1 MVNTTKIAK
10 NNIKYNKS
18 KSILV
23 IITIILSSILLTG
36 VATTCVNWNNY
47 NKERVS
53 KYFGFHHLLLKG
65 LDEKELSRVKNH
77 ADVDNVGI
85 VNGIGVKELDDESS
99 IAFGYMDEIALG
111 FNQLEFTE
119 GSLPQN
125 QNEIVLDDV
134 ALEKLG
140 YNKELG
146 QRIKLKYEDF
156 SAKDYIEKE
165 FTLVGITKASET
177 SIARKLYTGIFSK
190 EYMINTRDMS
200 KENFNV
206 LLTVEN
212 AKHLSGEEI
221 KLNAEEIGNDIGLSK
236 ANIIVNEDYINS
248 QKPEMEIVI
257 GAVVISLIIIVSSI
271 LVIYNIF
278 YMSIVSKVQEFGKL
292 RAIGASKKQIKAII
306 FKEGIYLAIIGIP
319 IGVVLGYAIG
329 EFIVSNLMQIKSS
342 SFNLYIIIAVVIINF
357 LTVIISLLKPMK
369 IASKISVVEAIKFN
383 GNDNRDCKSRKGYAE
398 LDLKKLAYA
407 NIKRNK
413 KRTYITI
420 LSLTLSGIIFIAMST
435 ILNSIDAKAMATN
448 HFPYD
453 IKISL
458 DNYTYGDDESPKT
471 EINMLQVNNPL
482 SSDFI
487 NEVKNIDGVTEV
499 ATTKDLKSQL
509 KDYKGKFKYQSL
521 VSINEDDLEELKLY
535 LESGELNLEK
545 LKSGEEIIFTYSDL
559 AKELNINVGDKITLI
574 LYDGN
579 DQIEKEF
586 TVQAI
591 TDGSGDFAIH
601 EDAFSKIAKNN
612 TNIAIGVNINKNNY
626 EDVKLIIENMIK
638 DNENISMELLE
649 DEIAIYEIAIFT
661 TKAIAYCL
669 VTIIGIIGF
678 MNLINSMISSIITR
692 KKELGMLQAIGLT
705 NKQLIKMLNIE
716 ASFYVINMLIGTL
729 TIGNLIGYIGVIVF
743 RNTGASYAVYKFPIV
758 QIVIMICSIIIALL
772 LLTYLITKNINKES
786 LVDRVRYSE

>member
-10 NNIKYNKS
+10 SNIKHNKS
-18 KSILV
+18 KSILL
-23 IITIILSSILLTG
+23 IITIILSSLLLTA
-36 VATTCVNWNNY
+36 VATTAVNWNNF

-53 KYFGFHHLLLKG
+53 KYFGSYHLILKG
-65 LDEKELSRVKNH
+65 LDDEELRTAKNH
-77 ADVDNVGI
+77 ADVDKVGI
-85 VNGIGVKELDDESS
+85 INSLGIIEYDDESS
-99 IAFGYMDEIALG
+99 IGFGYMDKNALE
-111 FNQLEFTE
+111 FNQLEFIE
-119 GSLPQN
+119 GNMPQN
-125 QNEIVLDDV
+125 ENEIVLDDV
-134 ALEKLG
+134 ALDKLG
-140 YNKELG
+140 YNKELN
-146 QRIKLKYEDF
+146 QKIKLKYGDF
-156 SAKDYIEKE
+156 SLQDIIEKE

-177 SIARKLYTGIFSK
+177 SIARKSYTGIFSK

-206 LLTVEN
+206 LLTVKN

-221 KLNAEEIGNDIGLSK
+221 KLKANKIGNDIGLSK

-248 QKPEMEIVI
+248 QKPDIEIVI
-257 GAVVISLIIIVSSI
+257 GAVIISLIIIVSSI

-292 RAIGASKKQIKAII
+292 RAIGARKKQIKAII

-319 IGVVLGYAIG
+319 IGVILGYTIG
-329 EFIVSNLMQIKSS
+329 EFIVSNLMQMRSS
-342 SFNLYIIIAVVIINF
+342 SFNLYIVIAVVIMSLF
-357 LTVIISLLKPMK
+357 TVVISLLKPMK
-369 IASKISVVEAIKFN
+369 IASRISIVEAIKFN
-383 GNDNRDCKSRKGYAE
+383 GNDKGIKSRKGYAE

-420 LSLTLSGIIFIAMST
+420 LSLTLSGIIFISMAT
-435 ILNSIDAKAMATN
+435 ILNSMDAKIMATN

-471 EINMLQVNNPL
+471 EINILQANNPL

-487 NEVKNIDGVTEV
+487 NEIKNIDGVTEV
-499 ATTKDLKSQL
+499 STAKDLKAQL
-509 KDYKGKFKYQSL
+509 KDYKAEFKYQSL
-521 VSINEDDLEELKLY
+521 GSIDEDDLEELNLY
-535 LESGELNLEK
+535 LESGEINLDK
-545 LKSGEEIIFTYSDL
+545 LKSGDEIIFTYSDL

-579 DQIEKEF
+579 KEIEKEF
-586 TVQAI
+586 IVQAI
-591 TDGSGDFAIH
+591 TDGSGDLAIH
-601 EDAFSKIAKNN
+601 EDAFSKIVKSNANV
-612 TNIAIGVNINKNNY
+612 AIGFNINKNKY
-626 EDVKLIIENMIK
+626 EDVKTIIENMIK
-638 DNENISMELLE
+638 DNGHLEMKLLE
-649 DEIAIYEIAIFT
+649 DEIAIYEISIFT

-669 VTIIGIIGF
+669 VTIVGIIGF

-716 ASFYVINMLIGTL
+716 AAFYIVNMLIGTL
-729 TIGNLIGYIGVIVF
+729 SVGSLIGYVGVMIF
-743 RNTGASYAVYKFPIV
+743 RSTGASYAVYKFPILQV
-758 QIVIMICSIIIALL
+758 IIMICSIVVALL
-772 LLTYLITKNINKES
+772 LLTYLITKNFNKES

>member
-10 NNIKYNKS
+10 SNIKHNKS
-18 KSILV
+18 KSILL
-23 IITIILSSILLTG
+23 IITIILSSLLLTA
-36 VATTCVNWNNY
+36 VATTAVNWNNF

-53 KYFGFHHLLLKG
+53 KYFGSYHLILKG
-65 LDEKELSRVKNH
+65 LDDEELRTAKNH
-77 ADVDNVGI
+77 ADVDKVGI
-85 VNGIGVKELDDESS
+85 INGLGIIEYDDESS
-99 IAFGYMDEIALG
+99 IGFGYMDKNALE
-111 FNQLEFTE
+111 FNQLEFIE
-119 GSLPQN
+119 GNMPQN
-125 QNEIVLDDV
+125 ENEIVLDDV
-134 ALEKLG
+134 ALDKLG
-140 YNKELG
+140 YNKELN
-146 QRIKLKYEDF
+146 QKIKLKYGDF
-156 SAKDYIEKE
+156 SLQDIIEKE

-177 SIARKLYTGIFSK
+177 SIARKSYTGIFSK

-206 LLTVEN
+206 LLTVKN

-221 KLNAEEIGNDIGLSK
+221 KLKANKIGNDIGLSK

-248 QKPEMEIVI
+248 QKPDIEIVI
-257 GAVVISLIIIVSSI
+257 GAVIISLIIIVSSI

-292 RAIGASKKQIKAII
+292 RAIGARKKQIKAII

-319 IGVVLGYAIG
+319 IGVILGYTIG
-329 EFIVSNLMQIKSS
+329 EFIVSNLMQMRSS
-342 SFNLYIIIAVVIINF
+342 SFNLYIVIAVVIMSLF
-357 LTVIISLLKPMK
+357 TVVISLLKPMK
-369 IASKISVVEAIKFN
+369 IASRISIVEAIKFN
-383 GNDNRDCKSRKGYAE
+383 GNDKGIKSRKGYAE

-420 LSLTLSGIIFIAMST
+420 LSLTLSGIIFISMAT
-435 ILNSIDAKAMATN
+435 ILNSMDAKIMATN

-471 EINMLQVNNPL
+471 EINILQANNPL

-487 NEVKNIDGVTEV
+487 NEIKNIDGVTEV
-499 ATTKDLKSQL
+499 STAKDLKAQL
-509 KDYKGKFKYQSL
+509 KDYKAEFKYQSL
-521 VSINEDDLEELKLY
+521 GSIDEDDLEELNLY
-535 LESGELNLEK
+535 LESGEINLDK
-545 LKSGEEIIFTYSDL
+545 LKSGDEIIFTYSDL

-579 DQIEKEF
+579 KEIEKEF
-586 TVQAI
+586 IVQAI
-591 TDGSGDFAIH
+591 TDGSGDLAIH
-601 EDAFSKIAKNN
+601 EDAFSKIVKSNANV
-612 TNIAIGVNINKNNY
+612 AIGFNINKNKY
-626 EDVKLIIENMIK
+626 EDVKTIIENMIK
-638 DNENISMELLE
+638 DNGHLEMKLLE
-649 DEIAIYEIAIFT
+649 DEIAIYEISIFT

-669 VTIIGIIGF
+669 VTIVGIIGF

-716 ASFYVINMLIGTL
+716 AAFYIVNMLIGTL
-729 TIGNLIGYIGVIVF
+729 SVGSLIGYVGVMIF
-743 RNTGASYAVYKFPIV
+743 RSTGASYAVYKFPILQV
-758 QIVIMICSIIIALL
+758 VIMVCSIVVALL
-772 LLTYLITKNINKES
+772 LLTYLITKNFNKES

>member
-10 NNIKYNKS
+10 SNIKHNKS
-18 KSILV
+18 KSILL
-23 IITIILSSILLTG
+23 IITIILSSLLLTA
-36 VATTCVNWNNY
+36 VATTAVNWNNF

-53 KYFGFHHLLLKG
+53 KYFGSYHLILKG
-65 LDEKELSRVKNH
+65 LDDEELRTAKNH
-77 ADVDNVGI
+77 ADVDKVGI
-85 VNGIGVKELDDESS
+85 INGLGIIEYDDESS
-99 IAFGYMDEIALG
+99 IGFGYMDKNALE
-111 FNQLEFTE
+111 FNQLEFIE
-119 GSLPQN
+119 GNMPQN
-125 QNEIVLDDV
+125 ENEIVLDDV
-134 ALEKLG
+134 ALDKLG
-140 YNKELG
+140 YNKELN
-146 QRIKLKYEDF
+146 QKIKLKYGDF
-156 SAKDYIEKE
+156 SLQDIIEKE

-177 SIARKLYTGIFSK
+177 SIARKSYTGIFSK

-206 LLTVEN
+206 LLTVKN

-221 KLNAEEIGNDIGLSK
+221 KLKANKIGNDIGLSK

-248 QKPEMEIVI
+248 QKPDIEIVI
-257 GAVVISLIIIVSSI
+257 GAVIISLIIIVSSI

-292 RAIGASKKQIKAII
+292 RAIGARKKQIKAII

-319 IGVVLGYAIG
+319 IGVILGYTIG
-329 EFIVSNLMQIKSS
+329 EFIVSNLMQMRSS
-342 SFNLYIIIAVVIINF
+342 SFNLYIVIAVVIMSLF
-357 LTVIISLLKPMK
+357 TVVISLLKPMK
-369 IASKISVVEAIKFN
+369 IASRISIVEAIKFN
-383 GNDNRDCKSRKGYAE
+383 GNDKGIKSRKGYAE

-420 LSLTLSGIIFIAMST
+420 LSLTLSGIIFISMAT
-435 ILNSIDAKAMATN
+435 ILNSMDAKIMATN

-471 EINMLQVNNPL
+471 EINILQANNPL

-487 NEVKNIDGVTEV
+487 NEIKNIDGVTEV
-499 ATTKDLKSQL
+499 STAKDLKAQL
-509 KDYKGKFKYQSL
+509 KDYKAEFKYQSL
-521 VSINEDDLEELKLY
+521 GSIDEDDLEELNLY
-535 LESGELNLEK
+535 LESGEINLDK
-545 LKSGEEIIFTYSDL
+545 LKSGDEIIFTYSDL

-579 DQIEKEF
+579 KEIEKEF
-586 TVQAI
+586 IVQAI
-591 TDGSGDFAIH
+591 TDGSGDLAIH
-601 EDAFSKIAKNN
+601 EDAFSKIVKSNANV
-612 TNIAIGVNINKNNY
+612 AIGFNINKNKY
-626 EDVKLIIENMIK
+626 EDVKTIIENMIK
-638 DNENISMELLE
+638 DNGHLEMKLLE
-649 DEIAIYEIAIFT
+649 DEIAIYEISIFT

-669 VTIIGIIGF
+669 VTIVGIIGF

-716 ASFYVINMLIGTL
+716 ASFYIVNMLIGTL
-729 TIGNLIGYIGVIVF
+729 SVGSLIGYVGVMIF
-743 RNTGASYAVYKFPIV
+743 RSTGASYAVYKFPILQV
-758 QIVIMICSIIIALL
+758 VIMVCSIVVALL
-772 LLTYLITKNINKES
+772 LLTYLITKNFNKES

>member
-10 NNIKYNKS
+10 SNIKHNKS
-18 KSILV
+18 KSILL
-23 IITIILSSILLTG
+23 IITIILSSLLLTA
-36 VATTCVNWNNY
+36 VATTAVNWNNF

-53 KYFGFHHLLLKG
+53 KYFGSYHLILKG
-65 LDEKELSRVKNH
+65 LDDEELRTAKNH
-77 ADVDNVGI
+77 ADVDKVGI
-85 VNGIGVKELDDESS
+85 INGLGIIEYDDESS
-99 IAFGYMDEIALG
+99 IGFGYMDKNALE
-111 FNQLEFTE
+111 FNQLEFIE
-119 GSLPQN
+119 GNMPQN
-125 QNEIVLDDV
+125 ENEIVLDDV
-134 ALEKLG
+134 ALDKLG
-140 YNKELG
+140 YNKELN
-146 QRIKLKYEDF
+146 QKIKLKYGDF
-156 SAKDYIEKE
+156 SLQDIIEKE

-177 SIARKLYTGIFSK
+177 SIARKSYTGIFSK

-206 LLTVEN
+206 LLTVKN

-221 KLNAEEIGNDIGLSK
+221 KLKANKIGNDIGLSK

-248 QKPEMEIVI
+248 QKPDIEIVI
-257 GAVVISLIIIVSSI
+257 GAVIISLIIIVSSI

-292 RAIGASKKQIKAII
+292 RAIGARKKQIKAII

-319 IGVVLGYAIG
+319 IGVILGYTIG
-329 EFIVSNLMQIKSS
+329 EFIVSNLMQMRSS
-342 SFNLYIIIAVVIINF
+342 SFNLYIVIAVVIMSLF
-357 LTVIISLLKPMK
+357 TVVISLLKPMK
-369 IASKISVVEAIKFN
+369 IASRISIVEAIKFN
-383 GNDNRDCKSRKGYAE
+383 GNDKGIKSRKGYAE

-420 LSLTLSGIIFIAMST
+420 LSLTLSGIIFISMAT
-435 ILNSIDAKAMATN
+435 ILNSMDAKIMATN

-471 EINMLQVNNPL
+471 EINILQANNPL

-487 NEVKNIDGVTEV
+487 NEIKNIDGVTEV
-499 ATTKDLKSQL
+499 STAKDLKAQL
-509 KDYKGKFKYQSL
+509 KDYKGEFKYQSL
-521 VSINEDDLEELKLY
+521 ESIDENDLEELNLY
-535 LESGELNLEK
+535 LESGEINLDK
-545 LKSGEEIIFTYSDL
+545 LKSGDEIIFTYSDL

-579 DQIEKEF
+579 KEIEKEF
-586 TVQAI
+586 IVQAI
-591 TDGSGDFAIH
+591 TDGSGDLAIH
-601 EDAFSKIAKNN
+601 EDAFSKIVKSNANV
-612 TNIAIGVNINKNNY
+612 AIGFNINKNKY
-626 EDVKLIIENMIK
+626 EDVKTIIENMIK
-638 DNENISMELLE
+638 DNGHLEMKLLE
-649 DEIAIYEIAIFT
+649 DEIAIYEISIFT

-669 VTIIGIIGF
+669 VTIVGIIGF

-716 ASFYVINMLIGTL
+716 AAFYIVNMLIGTL
-729 TIGNLIGYIGVIVF
+729 SVGSLIGYVGVMIF
-743 RNTGASYAVYKFPIV
+743 RSTGASYAVYKFPILQV
-758 QIVIMICSIIIALL
+758 VIMVCSIVVALL
-772 LLTYLITKNINKES
+772 LLTYLITKNFNKES

>member
-10 NNIKYNKS
+10 SNIKHNKS
-18 KSILV
+18 KSILL
-23 IITIILSSILLTG
+23 IITIILSSLLLTA
-36 VATTCVNWNNY
+36 VATTAVNWNNF

-53 KYFGFHHLLLKG
+53 KYFGSYHLILKG
-65 LDEKELSRVKNH
+65 LDDEELRTAKNH
-77 ADVDNVGI
+77 ADVDKVGI
-85 VNGIGVKELDDESS
+85 INGLGIIEYDDESS
-99 IAFGYMDEIALG
+99 IGFGYMDKNALE
-111 FNQLEFTE
+111 FNQLEFIE
-119 GSLPQN
+119 GNMPQN
-125 QNEIVLDDV
+125 ENEIVLDDV
-134 ALEKLG
+134 ALDKLG
-140 YNKELG
+140 YNKELN
-146 QRIKLKYEDF
+146 QKIKLKYGDF
-156 SAKDYIEKE
+156 SLQDIIEKE

-177 SIARKLYTGIFSK
+177 SIARKSYTGIFSK

-206 LLTVEN
+206 LLTVKN

-221 KLNAEEIGNDIGLSK
+221 KLKANKIGNDIGLSK

-248 QKPEMEIVI
+248 QKPDIEIVI
-257 GAVVISLIIIVSSI
+257 GAVIISLIIIVSSI

-292 RAIGASKKQIKAII
+292 RAIGARKKQIKAII

-319 IGVVLGYAIG
+319 IGVILGYTIG
-329 EFIVSNLMQIKSS
+329 EFIVSNLMQMRSS
-342 SFNLYIIIAVVIINF
+342 SFNLYIVIAVVIMSLF
-357 LTVIISLLKPMK
+357 TVVISLLKPMK
-369 IASKISVVEAIKFN
+369 IASRISIVEAIKFN
-383 GNDNRDCKSRKGYAE
+383 GNDKGIKSRKGYAE

-420 LSLTLSGIIFIAMST
+420 LSLTLSGIIFISMAT
-435 ILNSIDAKAMATN
+435 ILNSMDAKIMATN

-471 EINMLQVNNPL
+471 EINILQANNPL

-487 NEVKNIDGVTEV
+487 NEIKNIDGVTEV
-499 ATTKDLKSQL
+499 STAKDLKAQL
-509 KDYKGKFKYQSL
+509 KDYKAEFKYQSL
-521 VSINEDDLEELKLY
+521 GSIDEDDLEELNLY
-535 LESGELNLEK
+535 LESGEINLDK
-545 LKSGEEIIFTYSDL
+545 LKSGDEIIFTYSDL

-579 DQIEKEF
+579 KEIEKEF
-586 TVQAI
+586 IVQAI
-591 TDGSGDFAIH
+591 TDGSGDLAIH
-601 EDAFSKIAKNN
+601 EDAFSKIVKSNANV
-612 TNIAIGVNINKNNY
+612 AIGFNINKNKY
-626 EDVKLIIENMIK
+626 EDVKTIIENMIK
-638 DNENISMELLE
+638 DNGHLEMKLLE
-649 DEIAIYEIAIFT
+649 DEIAIYEISIFT

-669 VTIIGIIGF
+669 VTIVGIIGF

-716 ASFYVINMLIGTL
+716 ASFYIVNMLIGTL
-729 TIGNLIGYIGVIVF
+729 SVGSLIGYVGVMIF
-743 RNTGASYAVYKFPIV
+743 RSTGASYAVYKFPILQV
-758 QIVIMICSIIIALL
+758 IIMICSIVVALL
-772 LLTYLITKNINKES
+772 LLTYLITKNFNKES

>member
-10 NNIKYNKS
+10 SNIKHNKS
-18 KSILV
+18 KSILL
-23 IITIILSSILLTG
+23 IITIILSSLLLTA
-36 VATTCVNWNNY
+36 VATTAVNWNNF

-53 KYFGFHHLLLKG
+53 KYFGSYHLILKG
-65 LDEKELSRVKNH
+65 LDDEELRTAKNH
-77 ADVDNVGI
+77 ADVDKVGI
-85 VNGIGVKELDDESS
+85 INSLGIIEYDDESS
-99 IAFGYMDEIALG
+99 IGFGYMDKNALE
-111 FNQLEFTE
+111 FNQLEFIE
-119 GSLPQN
+119 GNMPQN
-125 QNEIVLDDV
+125 ENEIVLDDV
-134 ALEKLG
+134 ALDKLG
-140 YNKELG
+140 YNKELN
-146 QRIKLKYEDF
+146 QKIKLKYGDF
-156 SAKDYIEKE
+156 SLQDIIEKE

-177 SIARKLYTGIFSK
+177 SIARKSYTGIFSK

-206 LLTVEN
+206 LLTVKN

-221 KLNAEEIGNDIGLSK
+221 KLKANKIGNDIGLSK

-248 QKPEMEIVI
+248 QKPDIEIVI
-257 GAVVISLIIIVSSI
+257 GAVIISLIIIVSSI

-292 RAIGASKKQIKAII
+292 RAIGARKKQIKAII

-319 IGVVLGYAIG
+319 IGVILGYTIG
-329 EFIVSNLMQIKSS
+329 EFIVSNLMQMRSS
-342 SFNLYIIIAVVIINF
+342 SFNLYIVIAVVIMSLF
-357 LTVIISLLKPMK
+357 TVVISLLKPMK
-369 IASKISVVEAIKFN
+369 IASRISIVEAIKFN
-383 GNDNRDCKSRKGYAE
+383 GNDKGIKSRKGYAE

-420 LSLTLSGIIFIAMST
+420 LSLTLSGIIFISMAT
-435 ILNSIDAKAMATN
+435 ILNSMDAKIMATN

-471 EINMLQVNNPL
+471 EINILQANNPL

-487 NEVKNIDGVTEV
+487 NEIKNIDGVTEV
-499 ATTKDLKSQL
+499 STAKDLKAQL
-509 KDYKGKFKYQSL
+509 KDYKAEFKYQSL
-521 VSINEDDLEELKLY
+521 GSIDEDDLEELNLY
-535 LESGELNLEK
+535 LESGEINLDK
-545 LKSGEEIIFTYSDL
+545 LKSGDEIIFTYSDL

-579 DQIEKEF
+579 KEIEKEF
-586 TVQAI
+586 IVQAI
-591 TDGSGDFAIH
+591 TDGSGDLAIH
-601 EDAFSKIAKNN
+601 EDAFSKIVKSNANV
-612 TNIAIGVNINKNNY
+612 AIGFNINKSKY
-626 EDVKLIIENMIK
+626 KDVKTIIENMIK
-638 DNENISMELLE
+638 DNGHLEMKLLE
-649 DEIAIYEIAIFT
+649 DEIAIYEISIFT

-716 ASFYVINMLIGTL
+716 AAFYIVNMLIGTL
-729 TIGNLIGYIGVIVF
+729 SVGSLIGYVGVMIF
-743 RNTGASYAVYKFPIV
+743 RSTGASYAVYKFPILQV
-758 QIVIMICSIIIALL
+758 IIMICSIVVALL
-772 LLTYLITKNINKES
+772 LLTYLITKNFNKES

>member
-10 NNIKYNKS
+10 SNIKHNKS
-18 KSILV
+18 KSILL
-23 IITIILSSILLTG
+23 IITIILSSLLLTA
-36 VATTCVNWNNY
+36 VATTAVNWNNF

-53 KYFGFHHLLLKG
+53 KYFGSYHLILKG
-65 LDEKELSRVKNH
+65 LDDEELRTAKNH
-77 ADVDNVGI
+77 ADVDKVGI
-85 VNGIGVKELDDESS
+85 INGLGIIEYDDESS
-99 IAFGYMDEIALG
+99 IGFGYMDKNALE
-111 FNQLEFTE
+111 FNQLEFIE
-119 GSLPQN
+119 GNMPQN
-125 QNEIVLDDV
+125 ENEIVLDDV
-134 ALEKLG
+134 ALDKLG
-140 YNKELG
+140 YNKELN
-146 QRIKLKYEDF
+146 QKIKLKYGDF
-156 SAKDYIEKE
+156 SLQDIIEKE

-177 SIARKLYTGIFSK
+177 SIARKSYTGIFSK

-206 LLTVEN
+206 LLTVKN

-221 KLNAEEIGNDIGLSK
+221 KLKANKIGNDIGLSK

-248 QKPEMEIVI
+248 QKPDIEIVI
-257 GAVVISLIIIVSSI
+257 GAVIISLIIIVSSI

-292 RAIGASKKQIKAII
+292 RAIGARKKQIKAII

-319 IGVVLGYAIG
+319 IGVILGYTIG
-329 EFIVSNLMQIKSS
+329 EFIVSNLMQMRSS
-342 SFNLYIIIAVVIINF
+342 SFNLYIVIAVVIMSLF
-357 LTVIISLLKPMK
+357 TVVISLLKPMK
-369 IASKISVVEAIKFN
+369 IASRISIVEAIKFN
-383 GNDNRDCKSRKGYAE
+383 GNDKGIKSRKGYAE

-420 LSLTLSGIIFIAMST
+420 LSLTLSGIIFISMAT
-435 ILNSIDAKAMATN
+435 ILNSMDAKIMATN

-471 EINMLQVNNPL
+471 EINILQANNPL

-487 NEVKNIDGVTEV
+487 NEIKNIDGVTEV
-499 ATTKDLKSQL
+499 STAKDLKAQL
-509 KDYKGKFKYQSL
+509 KDYKAEFKYQSL
-521 VSINEDDLEELKLY
+521 GSIDEDDLEELNLY
-535 LESGELNLEK
+535 LESGEINLDK
-545 LKSGEEIIFTYSDL
+545 LKSGDEIIFTYSDL

-579 DQIEKEF
+579 KEIEKEF
-586 TVQAI
+586 IVQAI
-591 TDGSGDFAIH
+591 TDGSGDLAIH
-601 EDAFSKIAKNN
+601 EDAFSKIVKSNANV
-612 TNIAIGVNINKNNY
+612 AIGFNINKNKY
-626 EDVKLIIENMIK
+626 EDVKTIIENMIK
-638 DNENISMELLE
+638 DNGHLEMKLLE
-649 DEIAIYEIAIFT
+649 DEIAIYEISIFT

-669 VTIIGIIGF
+669 VTIVGIIGF

-716 ASFYVINMLIGTL
+716 AAFYIVNMLIGTL
-729 TIGNLIGYIGVIVF
+729 SVGSLIGYVGVMIF
-743 RNTGASYAVYKFPIV
+743 RSTGASYAVYKFPILQV
-758 QIVIMICSIIIALL
+758 IIMICSIVVALL
-772 LLTYLITKNINKES
+772 LLTYLITKNFNKES